1 MVVTVRIESSLYNY
15 SQRLSEYSGGERG
28 FILENKGDYFG
39 DDTDIYNRNEFVG
52 IYPLYYTTW
61 EDMDTKI
68 PFEEKF
74 LWAKENDPELYTEL
88 SRLVE
93 KTYYKNYFRANKISA
108 YYSANINL
116 TKEIGDIASISF
128 FARNFTQNLGHV
140 KSSRTASETSLYNS
154 YIPDFY
160 YGISVRLKI

>member
-1 MVVTVRIESSLYNY
+1 
-15 SQRLSEYSGGERG
+15 
-28 FILENKGDYFG
+28 
-39 DDTDIYNRNEFVG
+39 
-52 IYPLYYTTW
+52 
-61 EDMDTKI
+61 MDTKI